1 MPRHDKYEPVV
12 NKRPFTHREDLA
24 LKQAYELYKST
35 LEAFLFVS
43 FTFANYDE
51 LFVHRSKVWVHCAKS
66 VGHNRTTIRESV
78 PAPRCT

>member
-35 LEAFLFVS
+35 LEAFFFVS
-43 FTFANYDE
+43 FTFANYMNCFYTG
-51 LFVHRSKVWVHCAKS
+51 LRYGCIVRSL
-66 VGHNRTTIRESV
+66 
-78 PAPRCT
+78 